1 MRALRVLAVLLTVAI
16 VATVAKG
23 GHELPVY
30 PSYYPHEIEIRT
42 AAPEQAAGLLLQGGI
57 QAYVGGTPRFAEQPP
72 DWMRSVESLGAMVS
86 VRVNPASSLVHDE
99 GTACAVART
108 ILRDIA
114 GRGEDLV
121 FHPYPV
127 TPFHGDYLD
136 HVDLADAAKARV
148 LGDTAEP
155 AKSFPHTFRV
165 AAEGPLAKS
174 LVRPEWYTQGSD
186 WDAAIEETDAAQL
199 VASSLVALN
208 GWLGPPWVRTGWFQA
223 DLLLADA
230 AAQSADASRA
240 RNDLERLQA
249 GDYADAIERINLER
263 ELVSTLTSGCRKV
276 IAGYTVKREY
286 LNAEFS
292 AGIEN
297 VAYDSVAGL
306 HSPMFIRTV
315 KLKDFPWN
323 GWLSLGIN
331 ARPSAAW
338 NPIAGFNDPFGRLV
352 WFALADPA
360 VLPAPN
366 DARWT
371 INRIADV
378 QSSAGK

>member
-1 MRALRVLAVLLTVAI
+1 MRALRVVAVLLTVAI
-16 VATVAKG
+16 AATGAKG

-30 PSYYPHEIEIRT
+30 PSYYPHEIEIRA
-42 AAPEQAAGLLLQGGI
+42 AAPDQAANLLLQGGI
-57 QAYVGGTPRFAEQPP
+57 QAYVGATPQFRKPPP
-72 DWMRSVESLGAMVS
+72 DWMRTVESLGAIVS
-86 VRVNPASSLVHDE
+86 VRVNPASSLVQDE
-99 GTACAVART
+99 ATACAVART
-108 ILRDIA
+108 VLRDIA

-127 TPFHGDYLD
+127 TPFHGDYLN
-136 HVDLADAAKARV
+136 HVDLADAAKARI
-148 LGDTAEP
+148 LGERNEP
-155 AKSFPHTFRV
+155 SFPRALKV
-165 AAEGPLAKS
+165 AAEGTLARS
-174 LVRPEWYTQGSD
+174 LVRSEWYTQASD
-186 WDAAIEETDAAQL
+186 RDATIEETDAAQL
-199 VASSLVALN
+199 VSSSLVALN
-208 GWLGPPWVRTGWFQA
+208 GWLGPPWVRTGWFQGY
-223 DLLLADA
+223 LLLAEA
-230 AAQSADASRA
+230 AAASADALRA
-240 RNDLERLQA
+240 RSDLQRLEA
-249 GDYADAIERINLER
+249 ADYADAIERINLER
-263 ELVSTLTSGCRKV
+263 DLVHALTSGCRKV

-286 LNAEFS
+286 LNTEFS

-297 VAYDSVAGL
+297 IAYDSVAGL

-323 GWLSLGIN
+323 GWLSLGMN

-338 NPIAGFNDPFGRLV
+338 NPIAGFTDPFGRLI

>member
-114 GRGEDLV
+114 GRGKDLV

-199 VASSLVALN
+199 VAPSLVALN

-230 AAQSADASRA
+230 AAQSADASRV

>member
-1 MRALRVLAVLLTVAI
+1 MSVLRVLAVLLTVAI

-30 PSYYPHEIEIRT
+30 PSYYPHEIEIKS
-42 AAPEQAAGLLLQGGI
+42 AAPDEAASLLLAGKM
-57 QAYVGGTPRFAEQPP
+57 QAYVGGTPRFAEPPP
-72 DWMRSVESLGAMVS
+72 DWMRTVESLGAIVS

-108 ILRDIA
+108 VLRDVA
-114 GRGEDLV
+114 DGSGTFV

-136 HVDLADAAKARV
+136 HLDLADAAKARI
-148 LGDTAEP
+148 LGGASDPPSLPRAL
-155 AKSFPHTFRV
+155 KV
-165 AAEGPLAKS
+165 AAAGAVAKS
-174 LVRPEWYTQGSD
+174 LVRPDWQTQGSD
-186 WDAAIEETDAAQL
+186 WDAAIEEVDAAQL
-199 VASSLVALN
+199 VASSMTALD
-208 GWLGPPWVRTGWFQA
+208 GWFGPPWARAGWFHA
-223 DLLLADA
+223 HLLLADA
-230 AAQSADASRA
+230 VAESADAVRA
-240 RNDLERLQA
+240 RSYLQRLEA
-249 GDYADAIERINLER
+249 ADYANAVERINLER
-263 ELVSTLTSGCRKV
+263 DLVTALTSSCRKL

-286 LNAEFS
+286 LNAEYS

-297 VAYDSVAGL
+297 VAYDSVSGL

-323 GWLSLGIN
+323 GWLSLGID

-338 NPIAGFNDPFGRLV
+338 NPIAGFTDPFGRLV

-360 VLPAPN
+360 VLPTPN
-366 DARWT
+366 DSRWS